1 MDFESYALGLKTTH
15 DELLVSSRRRTFVIG
30 FILTSRSALALSRL
44 LLSKTVNP
52 YDYFLTFKLSQDHI
66 ETLFSKIRRM
76 GGHNNNPTTV
86 QFQSAMKRLIVKQCI
101 APSKFANT
109 MDIECSSSVFALKW
123 SRRTSSMIDVG
134 SNENLDLSLESCN
147 EGTSAG
153 LTHCLPMI
161 QSNIIYYIAGFIVRQ
176 LAGSV
181 KCPECSD
188 LLTNNQLATVQDD
201 HAQYCM
207 SFTGLLDVKNK
218 GGLIQPSSYVYEA
231 LVFAERQFHANVSRY
246 PSSTPK
252 LLSKLII
259 GALTSVYEQSQ
270 RFFPRDIVHS
280 ESVEVAELCHEQ
292 QLLRQL
298 FKQFYKIRLRHY
310 SREINK
316 KSMGNQASDRSRLN
330 RLTIFKHQ

>member
-1 MDFESYALGLKTTH
+1 
-15 DELLVSSRRRTFVIG
+15 
-30 FILTSRSALALSRL
+30 
-44 LLSKTVNP
+44 
-52 YDYFLTFKLSQDHI
+52 
-66 ETLFSKIRRM
+66 M